1 MGKVKKKVREDGLV
15 LRSHNE
21 CFRGLHARI
30 DAIKQGQD
38 RAFERL
44 RRTLADPKRDIDVF
58 VALFADSISEA
69 YVHLL
74 GMATGESIA
83 CLNHLVLRGEVRR
96 ETDAN
101 GVDWYRCPEPARSAP
116 AQRIAPAS

>member
-1 MGKVKKKVREDGLV
+1 MGKVKKKVRDDVLV

-30 DAIKQGQD
+30 DAIKQAQD

-44 RRTLADPKRDIDVF
+44 RRSLVDPKRALDVF
-58 VALFADSISEA
+58 GALFGRSISEA
-69 YVHLL
+69 DVHLL

-101 GVDWYRCPEPARSAP
+101 GVDWYRCPGPARSAP
-116 AQRIAPAS
+116 AQRMAPAS